1 MKQRELLIRIGI
13 AAFLFLIAYSLASF
27 VMLSFNIAKW
37 SENARVITALCGAGL
52 SLAAATYPG
61 YKFEDE

>member
-13 AAFLFLIAYSLASF
+13 ASFFFLIAYSLASF
-27 VMLSFNIAKW
+27 VMLTFNIAKW
-37 SENARVITALCGAGL
+37 SENARVITALCGAGFG
-52 SLAAATYPG
+52 LAAATYPG

>member
-1 MKQRELLIRIGI
+1 MKQKELLIRIGI
-13 AAFLFLIAYSLASF
+13 AAFFFLIAYSLASF

-37 SENARVITALCGAGL
+37 SENARVVTALFGSLL

-61 YKFEDE
+61 YEFENK

>member
-13 AAFLFLIAYSLASF
+13 AAFFFFIAYLLASF

-37 SENARVITALCGAGL
+37 SVDDRAITVLCGAGL
-52 SLAAATYPG
+52 GFAAATYPG
-61 YKFEDE
+61 YKFEE

>member
-13 AAFLFLIAYSLASF
+13 AAFFFLIAYSLASF

-37 SENARVITALCGAGL
+37 SENARVITALCGSGL
-52 SLAAATYPG
+52 SLASATYPG